1 VRLWDGES
9 QMRAMPRRGN
19 VSLGARRLYAPLCQ
33 KSTSPTP
40 SCAYNVIAIAYI
52 VTNAWVEHMALGEFE
67 QLVLLAILHLG
78 DEAYGVAVV
87 DAIESRTGRSVS
99 RSSLYITFDRLESK
113 GYLTSELRPGTGE
126 RGGKLRRYVAVTRL
140 GLDALRE
147 SRNSLLMMWK
157 GLKGVLETGK

>member
-1 VRLWDGES
+1 
-9 QMRAMPRRGN
+9 
-19 VSLGARRLYAPLCQ
+19 
-33 KSTSPTP
+33 
-40 SCAYNVIAIAYI
+40 
-52 VTNAWVEHMALGEFE
+52 MALGEFE

-113 GYLTSELRPGTGE
+113 GYITSELRPGTKE
-126 RGGKLRRYVAVTRL
+126 RGGKLRRYVSVTGL
-140 GLDALRE
+140 GLEALRE

-157 GLKGVLETGK
+157 GLKEVLEAGE